1 VPLRRLLIFVC
12 AVVLLDTAFY
22 AVVAPLL
29 PQLSAELGLTKAQAG
44 VLTGA
49 YAAGTLAGALPMGLL
64 ASRIGPRRVLLL
76 GLGLLAGS
84 SVTFGLV
91 REIVVLDL
99 ARFAQG
105 VGGACS
111 WAGAMAWLLQTAPAS
126 RRGELIGTAV
136 GSAIAGALLGPVLG
150 AVASVAGQAVTFV
163 CVAALAVGLGLFA
176 LRAVAPPR
184 GEVQTLGDVRRA
196 LGSPLVRLAAWL
208 VVLPALSASA
218 LSVLVPLRLAELGLI
233 QLAIAGAF
241 LVAAGA
247 EAAVSPVVGRLSDRR
262 GRLLPIA
269 IGLAAAAVLLAVLP
283 WPAVGWVVAAGF
295 VLATMALGTFWAPAM
310 AMLSDHAEAT
320 GLQQGPALGLVNLAW
335 ATGATVGAVGGGFT
349 ASQTSDAVPLLVLSG
364 LCLLTL
370 TVVRSSSKRSAGPL
384 SRAIAGAPDAQR
396 RIS

>member
-1 VPLRRLLIFVC
+1 MPLRRLLIFVC

-29 PQLSAELGLTKAQAG
+29 PQLSAELGLSKAQAG

-76 GLGLLAGS
+76 GLGLLAGT
-84 SVTFGLV
+84 SVIFGLV

-105 VGGACS
+105 IGGACS
-111 WAGAMAWLLQTAPAS
+111 WAGAMAWLLQAAPAS

-150 AVASVAGQAVTFV
+150 GVASAAGQAVTFS

-176 LRAVAPPR
+176 LRATAPPR
-184 GEVQTLGDVRRA
+184 GDVQTLGDVHRA
-196 LGSPLVRLAAWL
+196 LGSPPVRLAAWL
-208 VVLPALSASA
+208 VVLPALGASA
-218 LSVLVPLRLAELGLI
+218 LSVLVPLRLAELGLT
-233 QLAIAGAF
+233 QLVIAGTF
-241 LVAAGA
+241 LVAAGG
-247 EAAVSPVVGRLSDRR
+247 EALVSPVVGRLSDRS
-262 GRLLPIA
+262 GRLLPVT
-269 IGLAAAAVLLAVLP
+269 IGLVAAAVLIAALP
-283 WPAVGWVVAAGF
+283 WPVVGWVVAAGF
-295 VLATMALGTFWAPAM
+295 VLITMALGTFWAPAM

-335 ATGATVGAVGGGFT
+335 ATGATVGAVAGGFV
-349 ASQTSDAVPLLVLSG
+349 ASRTSDAVPLLVLSG
-364 LCLLTL
+364 LCVLTL
-370 TVVRSSSKRSAGPL
+370 VVVRRSSSGSVVGLGRSGVIIEGSKR
-384 SRAIAGAPDAQR
+384 
-396 RIS
+396 

>member
-1 VPLRRLLIFVC
+1 MPLRRLLIFVC

-29 PQLSAELGLTKAQAG
+29 PQLSAELGLSKAQAG

-76 GLGLLAGS
+76 GLGLLAVT
-84 SVTFGLV
+84 SVIFGLV

-105 VGGACS
+105 IGGACS
-111 WAGAMAWLLQTAPAS
+111 WAGAMAWLLQVAPAS

-150 AVASVAGQAVTFV
+150 GVASAAGQAVTFS

-176 LRAVAPPR
+176 LRAAAPPR
-184 GEVQTLGDVRRA
+184 GEVQTLGDVRHA
-196 LGSPLVRLAAWL
+196 LASPPVRLAAWL

-218 LSVLVPLRLAELGLI
+218 LSVLVPLRLAELGLA
-233 QLAIAGAF
+233 QLIIAGTF
-241 LVAAGA
+241 LVAAGG
-247 EAAVSPVVGRLSDRR
+247 EALVSPVVGRLSDRR
-262 GRLLPIA
+262 GRLLPVA
-269 IGLAAAAVLLAVLP
+269 IGLVGAAVLLAALP
-283 WPAVGWVVAAGF
+283 WPVVGWMVAAGF
-295 VLATMALGTFWAPAM
+295 VLTTMALGTFWAPAM
-310 AMLSDHAEAT
+310 AMLSDYAEAS

-335 ATGATVGAVGGGFT
+335 AAGATVGAIAGGFV
-349 ASQTSDAVPLLVLSG
+349 ASRTSDAVPLLLLSG
-364 LCLLTL
+364 LCVLTL
-370 TVVRSSSKRSAGPL
+370 VVLRRSSIGSVGPGRPGVAVEGSKR
-384 SRAIAGAPDAQR
+384 
-396 RIS
+396 